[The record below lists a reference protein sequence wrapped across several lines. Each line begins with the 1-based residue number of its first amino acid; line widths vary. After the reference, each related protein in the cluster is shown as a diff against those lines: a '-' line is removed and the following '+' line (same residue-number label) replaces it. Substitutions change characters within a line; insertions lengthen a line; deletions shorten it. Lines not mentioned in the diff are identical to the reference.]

1 MSECL
6 EVFRHRDEFY
16 ADRLAGVSSWHD
28 IPPLEK
34 SELAA
39 VPVNASETVHETRS
53 SGTTGDQATVR
64 NTVSERRFRQALAYR
79 PFLFYPIA
87 PAPDNIIR
95 QLIFV
100 DGTDVE
106 PADKVQWPFEFG
118 GCTYLTWRAGIA

>member
-1 MSECL
+1 MWFSDSSRYLHRSEWADALHSRALFDRIEIDLSECL

-53 SGTTGDQATVR
+53 SGTTGDQAVVR

-79 PFLFYPIA
+79 PFLFYPIFQFH
-87 PAPDNIIR
+87 N
-95 QLIFV
+95 
-100 DGTDVE
+100 
-106 PADKVQWPFEFG
+106 
-118 GCTYLTWRAGIA
+118 